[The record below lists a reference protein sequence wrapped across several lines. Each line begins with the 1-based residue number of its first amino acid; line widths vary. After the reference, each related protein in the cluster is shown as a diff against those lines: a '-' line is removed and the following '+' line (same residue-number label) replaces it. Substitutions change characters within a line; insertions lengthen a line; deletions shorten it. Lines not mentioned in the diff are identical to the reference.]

1 MSKKIKDAEIIFA
14 EETLQDAYGPL
25 WETMPEEKKKQLIE
39 DFISRFRKQQQ
50 KEEKPNSEKSSE
62 PTKNE
67 LQPVYAWDLY
77 RWCSTLTSEQDFN
90 KRMYYWTPEA
100 KKLLNRLKY
109 GEGQLIAVI
118 GFQGSGKNGSTV
130 CFIQ

>member
-62 PTKNE
+62 PTKKRVTARLRMGSLQMVLYSNE
-67 LQPVYAWDLY
+67 
-77 RWCSTLTSEQDFN
+77 
-90 KRMYYWTPEA
+90 
-100 KKLLNRLKY
+100 
-109 GEGQLIAVI
+109 
-118 GFQGSGKNGSTV
+118 
-130 CFIQ
+130 